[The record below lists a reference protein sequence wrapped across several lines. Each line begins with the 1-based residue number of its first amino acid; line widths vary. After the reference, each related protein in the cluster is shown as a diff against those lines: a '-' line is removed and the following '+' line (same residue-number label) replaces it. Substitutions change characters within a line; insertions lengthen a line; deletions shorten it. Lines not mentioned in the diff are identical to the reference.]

1 MGEDPCSTP
10 QCTLEPISEQ
20 VSNPKF
26 PPLPPFSPHRNRFL
40 TDPIH
45 LFLVVY
51 YQSRVP
57 RPPTLIDY
65 PNRLPTCR
73 RNSTQAGDLKGYY
86 PDNVLKAFPKRR
98 FCDFDGKRLAVML
111 GYR

>member
-1 MGEDPCSTP
+1 MCEDPGSTP

-51 YQSRVP
+51 YPNRLPKS
-57 RPPTLIDY
+57 PTSIDY
-65 PNRLPTCR
+65 PNRPPTCR

-86 PDNVLKAFPKRR
+86 PDDVLRAFPKSR
-98 FCDFDGKRLAVML
+98 FWDFVGKRPAVML